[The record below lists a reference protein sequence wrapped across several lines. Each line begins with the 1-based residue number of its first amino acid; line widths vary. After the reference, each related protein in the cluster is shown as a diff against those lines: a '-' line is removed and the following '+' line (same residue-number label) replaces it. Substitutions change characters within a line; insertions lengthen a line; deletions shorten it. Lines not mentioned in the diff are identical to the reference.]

1 MSSEETN
8 AAVEDAAPAEN
19 SRKNIYVVKERFE
32 INFDTPL
39 PDFDTNGGKAFIA
52 IDKTNA
58 SRRLFALV
66 CNNDSPPRL
75 SILPY
80 LKSIDNPHLLKL
92 VEYDI
97 IDYIPENSRNI
108 ALIYNQPTGPRADT
122 YLPDTTPMS
131 AESFKKLLSSLTTAS
146 ENLRANNI
154 THRAIRVDNIFYKNE
169 SRTEL
174 VLGDCAASFP
184 GLFQP
189 IEYETVESSLCIP
202 QGRGN
207 GTNANDIYAIGV
219 TLLNLYLQKDIS
231 VDISTPELIRSKLKK
246 GSYQTLSGNNKIAPL
261 VSTVLR
267 GLLNDDPDGR
277 WSFTQ
282 IYKFMEHNEASFA
295 PPDTGEQSP
304 RALVINGEKFYTS
317 RDVAI
322 ALQSNPEDAFSLF
335 KSGKLLEWIKNGLDN
350 EKLYAKI
357 EKQLN
362 SLNDDNSNANTVL
375 AAVCIMLDNN
385 LPIKDGDIYIF
396 PDGIPKTIF
405 HYLRN
410 DLNLKDFYAIFNSDL
425 VRLWYQ
431 EQNNLRAPS
440 NFSEFKNYLN
450 NKSYGYGIDRIM
462 YDFDEDI
469 PCTSLLIGKD
479 FVNTPSRLLRS
490 LNRNYSEMKDAIPYD
505 RNIVAYLR
513 CKMGKKI
520 DGIITDLNSNTE
532 SLQSNA
538 ILRLYSTIQNK
549 NGPAS
554 LPNLTLWLVNLA
566 KPIIKSYHNLKFQKY
581 LEHELVKTARTGK
594 IIDLYNMLEDED
606 ARAKDNNDY
615 TKAAKEAY
623 ALNHERNR
631 ILNERGKI
639 EEEYRELALRFT
651 ALLGIIA
658 MLAAF
663 ISNLIRL
670 LSS

>member
-1 MSSEETN
+1 MSAEESS
-8 AAVEDAAPAEN
+8 AAVESAAPSEN
-19 SRKNIYVVKERFE
+19 SRQNIYLVKERFE
-32 INFDTPL
+32 INFDTSL
-39 PDFDTNGGKAFIA
+39 PEFDTNGGKAFA
-52 IDKTNA
+52 ASDKI
-58 SRRLFALV
+58 SPQRRLFALI
-66 CNNDSPPRL
+66 CNNDFPPRL

-97 IDYIPENSRNI
+97 VDYIPEGSRNI
-108 ALIYNQPTGPRADT
+108 ALIYSQPTGPRADDF
-122 YLPDTTPMS
+122 LPDAAPISPET
-131 AESFKKLLSSLTTAS
+131 FKKFLSSLTTAS

-154 THRAIRVDNIFYKNE
+154 THRAIRPDNLFYKNE

-184 GLFQP
+184 ALFQP
-189 IEYETVESSLCIP
+189 VEFETVESSLCLP

-219 TLLNLYLQKDIS
+219 TLLSLYLQKDIS
-231 VDISTPELIRSKLKK
+231 QDISTPELIRSKLKK

-267 GLLNDDPDGR
+267 GLLNDNPEAR

-282 IYKFMEHNEASFA
+282 IYKFMEHNEASFST
-295 PPDTGEQSP
+295 PDTIEVSP
-304 RALVINGEKFYTS
+304 RALIINGEKLYTA

-322 ALQSNPEDAFSLF
+322 ALQNNPDEALTLF
-335 KSGKLLEWIKNGLDN
+335 RSGKLLDWIKNGLDN
-350 EKLYAKI
+350 EKLHAKI
-357 EKQLN
+357 EKQLDN
-362 SLNDDNSNANTVL
+362 LNEDNSGFDAVL
-375 AAVCIMLDNN
+375 ASICIMLDNN
-385 LPIKDGDIYIF
+385 LPIKNGDIYLY
-396 PDGIPKTIF
+396 PDGIPKAIF

-410 DLNLKDFYAIFNSDL
+410 DFSLKDFYAIFNSDL

-431 EQNNLRAPS
+431 EQNSLRAPS

-469 PCTSLLIGKD
+469 PCTSPLIGKD

-490 LNRNYSEMKDAIPYD
+490 LNRNYSNMKDATPYD
-505 RNIVAYLR
+505 RNIIAYLR

-520 DGIITDLNSNTE
+520 DGIITDLNSNQE

-566 KPIIKSYHNLKFQKY
+566 KPIIKSYHNLKYQKY

-594 IIDLYNMLEDED
+594 IIDLYTMLEDDD
-606 ARAKDNNDY
+606 ARRKDNDNY

-623 ALNHERNR
+623 ALNRERNR
-631 ILNERGKI
+631 LLNERGKI

-658 MLAAF
+658 MVAAF
-663 ISNLIRL
+663 VSNLIRL
-670 LSS
+670 LS